1 MINFADLTP
10 RLALPVVAAPMFL
23 VSGPELVTAAC
34 LAGVIGAF
42 PTINA
47 RTPEELA
54 DWLVRIEADLVGRTS
69 PNTGQPPA
77 PVAAN
82 LIVQRGNSR
91 TSSDLDVLCEH
102 PPEIVITSVGSPADV
117 VEPLHAAGSLV
128 FSDVA
133 SLRHAHRAIE
143 AGADGLILLA
153 AGSGGQT
160 GWANPFAF
168 VRAVRQFFDG
178 TVVLAGGIGDGV
190 AVRAAI
196 TLGADLAYL
205 GTRFLATTESMAPPG
220 HKHMATESTLDDVTL
235 TSAVTGLPANLLRS
249 SLEAYGVDIAALN
262 QAGPGDSIATM
273 LRDNGDKPR
282 NWLDIWGAG
291 HSVSGV
297 HDIPTVADLTA
308 RLVSEYRT
316 ASRLG
321 EDENAIRRGHNHAG
335 RDAGIYSK

>member
-1 MINFADLTP
+1 MITFADLAP

-54 DWLVRIEADLVGRTS
+54 DWLIGIETDLAGRTC
-69 PNTGQPPA
+69 PETGQPAA

-91 TSSDLDVLCEH
+91 VRSDLDVLCAH
-102 PPEIVITSVGSPADV
+102 PTEIVITSVGSPAEV
-117 VEPLHAAGSLV
+117 ITPLHEAGSLV
-128 FSDVA
+128 FADVA
-133 SLRHAHRAIE
+133 TLRHAHRAVE
-143 AGADGLILLA
+143 AGVDGLILLT

-160 GWANPFAF
+160 GWVNPFAF

-178 TVVLAGGIGDGV
+178 TVVLAGGIADGV

-205 GTRFLATTESMAPPG
+205 GTRFLATTESLAPPG
-220 HKHMATESTLDDVTL
+220 HKHMATESTLDDVML
-235 TSAVTGLPANLLRS
+235 TSAVTGLPTNMLRP
-249 SLEAYGVDIAALN
+249 SLQAYGVDMAALRE
-262 QAGPGDSIATM
+262 AGPNDTIATPSTA
-273 LRDNGDKPR
+273 DDAKPR
-282 NWLDIWGAG
+282 NWLDLWSAG

-297 HDIPTVADLTA
+297 RDIPTVAELTA
-308 RLVSEYRT
+308 RLIGEYHT

-321 EDENAIRRGHNHAG
+321 DGGIRLTV
-335 RDAGIYSK
+335 